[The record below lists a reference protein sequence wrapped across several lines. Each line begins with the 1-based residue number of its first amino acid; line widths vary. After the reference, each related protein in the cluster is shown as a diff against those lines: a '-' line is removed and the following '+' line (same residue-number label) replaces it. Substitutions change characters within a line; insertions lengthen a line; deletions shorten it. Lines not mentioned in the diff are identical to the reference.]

1 MKIKVHGA
9 AGGEVTGSAYLIQT
23 AKSNVL
29 VDAGM
34 FQGGRQSEAKNK
46 LPKGITPD
54 KIDAI
59 LLTHGHLD
67 HTGRV
72 PLLIK
77 YGFDGPIYST
87 EETIEL
93 SQIILQDSA
102 RLQVA
107 DAIRQNKRAWR
118 KREKEPLAE
127 PLYNTEHVEFM
138 KELTRPV
145 PFHKSILITDDISA
159 RWIEAG
165 HMLGSGS
172 IEVTV
177 NEKGKNKIVVFSGDL
192 GPWTLPLLRPFEQ
205 LNKADLVF
213 LESTYGDRDHK
224 PYEETLNEFKE
235 IVKKAYASKGKMLVP
250 SFAIGRAQQ
259 IVYHLAEM
267 FANKEVPAFPVYLD
281 SPMGLSAFDV
291 YKNHQDLLDE
301 EYQALRKRGVFPL
314 SRRTFVPSPSAET
327 SKALN
332 EVKGP
337 CVILAGAGMCN
348 GGRILHHLYRNI
360 DNPNAHIL
368 IVGYQSQG
376 SLGRRIV
383 ERQPEISI
391 FGEKKKLRAQVHTLG
406 GFSAHAG
413 QSDLLKWFSTLAPSK
428 PKLVIT
434 HGEDGPRGALA
445 AQIQKRHK
453 LSALLPKIGDVIEL

>member
-9 AGGEVTGSAYLIQT
+9 AGGEVTGSAYLVQT
-23 AKSNVL
+23 AKSRVL
-29 VDAGM
+29 IDAGM
-34 FQGGRQSEAKNK
+34 FQGGRESEAKNK
-46 LPKGITPD
+46 IPQGITPD

-93 SQIILQDSA
+93 AQIILQDSA

-107 DAIRQNKRAWR
+107 DAMRQNKRAWR
-118 KREKEPLAE
+118 KRKAQIAE

-138 KELTRPV
+138 MELTHPITLDKPV
-145 PFHKSILITDDISA
+145 RITPDITA

-172 IEVTV
+172 IELTVTEGGRKKV
-177 NEKGKNKIVVFSGDL
+177 IVFSGDL
-192 GPWTLPLLRPFEQ
+192 GPLSLPLLKPFQ
-205 LNKADLVF
+205 HVNKADLVF

-224 PYEETLNEFKE
+224 PYNETLDEFRE
-235 IVKKAYASKGKMLVP
+235 IVRKAHKAKGKMLVP

-259 IVYHLAEM
+259 IIYHLAEM

-281 SPMGLSAFDV
+281 SPMGLAAFDV
-291 YKNHQDLLDE
+291 YKNHQDILDP
-301 EYQALRKRGVFPL
+301 EYQALKKRGVFPL
-314 SRRTFVPSPSAET
+314 SNRTFIPSPSAQT

-332 EVKGP
+332 EVNGP
-337 CVILAGAGMCN
+337 CLILAGAGMCN
-348 GGRILHHLYRNI
+348 GGRILHHLYHNL
-360 DNPNAHIL
+360 DNPNAHVL

-376 SLGRRIV
+376 SLGRKIV
-383 ERQPEISI
+383 ERMPEISI
-391 FGEKKKLRAQVHTLG
+391 FGEVKKLKAQVHTLG

-413 QSDLLKWFSTLAPSK
+413 QTDLLDWFSTLAPSK

-434 HGEDGPRGALA
+434 HGEDGPRKALA
-445 AQIQKRHK
+445 DQIRKK
-453 LSALLPKIGDVIEL
+453 YKIPATLPRIGDVIEL

>member
-1 MKIKVHGA
+1 MKIRIHGA
-9 AGGEVTGSAYLIQT
+9 AGGEVTGSAYHIQT
-23 AKSNVL
+23 AKSDVL

-34 FQGGRQSEAKNK
+34 FQGGRESEALNK
-46 LPKGITPD
+46 LPQGARPD
-54 KIDAI
+54 QIDAV

-77 YGFDGPIYST
+77 YGFDGPIYAT
-87 EETIEL
+87 EETLDL

-107 DAIRQNKRAWR
+107 DAMRQNKRAWR
-118 KREKEPLAE
+118 KKKAEMVE
-127 PLYNTEHVEFM
+127 PLYNSEHVEYM
-138 KELTRPV
+138 KELLHPIDFDKPIR
-145 PFHKSILITDDISA
+145 ITEDISA

-177 NEKGKNKIVVFSGDL
+177 TEGSKKKVIVFSGDL
-192 GPWTLPLLRPFEQ
+192 GPKSLPLLRPFAY
-205 LNKADLVF
+205 LKNADLVF

-224 PYEETLNEFKE
+224 PYDQTLNELRE
-235 IVKKAYASKGKMLVP
+235 IVKIAYEAKGKMLVP

-259 IVYHLAEM
+259 IIYHLAEM
-267 FANKEVPAFPVYLD
+267 FHNKEVPQFPVYLD

-291 YKNHQDLLDE
+291 YKDHQDILDE
-301 EYQALRKRGVFPL
+301 EYQALKKRGVFPL
-314 SRRTFVPSPSAET
+314 ENSSFVPSPSAQT

-332 EVKGP
+332 EVDGP
-337 CVILAGAGMCN
+337 CMIIAGAGMCN
-348 GGRILHHLYRNI
+348 GGRILHHLYHNI
-360 DNPNAHIL
+360 ENPNTHVI
-368 IVGYQSQG
+368 IVGYQSNG
-376 SLGRRIV
+376 SLGRKIV
-383 ERQPEISI
+383 DRLPEVSI

-413 QSDLLKWFSTLAPSK
+413 QTDLLDWFSTLAPSK
-428 PKLVIT
+428 PKVVIT
-434 HGEDGPRGALA
+434 HGEDDARMALA
-445 AQIQKRHK
+445 EQIRKKFK
-453 LSALLPKIGDVIEL
+453 LPSILPKIKDVIEL